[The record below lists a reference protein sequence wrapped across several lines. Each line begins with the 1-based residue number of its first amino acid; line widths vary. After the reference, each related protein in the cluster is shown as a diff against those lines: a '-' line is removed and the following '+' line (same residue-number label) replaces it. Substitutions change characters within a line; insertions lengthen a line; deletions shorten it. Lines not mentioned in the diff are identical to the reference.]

1 MDGEEKEKKGG
12 RKKVD
17 VVVKLAKERGFLR
30 RGRFG
35 SAVTTEI
42 GARIFTF
49 DFQGCSLVSTRM
61 TSGVTRT
68 EIKI

>member
-42 GARIFTF
+42 GAEFSLSIFR
-49 DFQGCSLVSTRM
+49 DVLSYQL
-61 TSGVTRT
+61 
-68 EIKI
+68 E